1 MMQNKNIIEV
11 RNIIKKYYIKNSLF
25 KKRDIISAVN
35 DLSFDIHEGEILG
48 IIGESGSGKTTI
60 GELIVKLNTQTQG
73 QITYHLDEKHFRKEV
88 QIVMQQSKEVFDPL
102 MSVENL
108 LLEAIKKHQAL
119 SKSKQN
125 DEVNNLLVSVGI
137 NPQDRYKK
145 INTFSGG
152 QLQRICIARALAVKP
167 KVLILDEPV
176 SALDVSVQGQIINL
190 LLKLHKTM
198 DLTYVMISHDLN
210 IVRLMCHR
218 IAVMKNGQLIEINDT
233 RNIFKNPQQ
242 DYTKKLISDFDI

>member
-1 MMQNKNIIEV
+1 MNPNKNIIEV
-11 RNIIKKYYIKNSLF
+11 RNVIKKYYIKNSLF

-35 DLSFDIHEGEILG
+35 DLSFDIHAGEILG

-73 QITYHLDEKHFRKEV
+73 QIKYHFDEKHFRKEI

-102 MSVENL
+102 MSVEKL
-108 LLEAIKKHQAL
+108 LLEAIKKHQSL
-119 SKSKQN
+119 SKPDQAK
-125 DEVNNLLVSVGI
+125 EVDHLLISVGI
-137 NPQDRYKK
+137 NPQDRHKK

-190 LLKLHKTM
+190 LLKLHQTM

-218 IAVMKNGQLIEINDT
+218 IAVMRNGQLLEINDT
-233 RNIFKNPQQ
+233 DQIFKNPQHE
-242 DYTKKLISDFDI
+242 YTKRLITDFDI